1 MLSSNSENKTA
12 PSLFSDNHE
21 SDEISSINEYQDTLH
36 SYFSKISQF
45 EYSIPQNI
53 DSILTTLEFAFN
65 DCFKIN
71 QEKSIAK
78 PKNRVKIFY

>member
-1 MLSSNSENKTA
+1 MLGSNSESRTA

-45 EYSIPQNI
+45 EYSKPQNI
-53 DSILTTLEFAFN
+53 DSNLTTLEFAFN

>member
-1 MLSSNSENKTA
+1 MLSSNSESKTA

-21 SDEISSINEYQDTLH
+21 SDEISTINEYQDTLH

>member
-1 MLSSNSENKTA
+1 MLGSNSESRTA

-71 QEKSIAK
+71 
-78 PKNRVKIFY
+78 

>member
-1 MLSSNSENKTA
+1 MLGSNSESRTA

-45 EYSIPQNI
+45 EYRTPQNI
-53 DSILTTLEFAFN
+53 DNFLTTLEFAFN

>member
-1 MLSSNSENKTA
+1 MLGSNSESRTA

-45 EYSIPQNI
+45 EYRTPQNI
-53 DSILTTLEFAFN
+53 DNFLTTLEFAFN

-71 QEKSIAK
+71 
-78 PKNRVKIFY
+78 

>member
-1 MLSSNSENKTA
+1 MLGSNSESRTA

-78 PKNRVKIFY
+78 PKNRVKISH

>member
-1 MLSSNSENKTA
+1 MLSSNSESKTA
-12 PSLFSDNHE
+12 LSLFSDNHE